1 MCCRD
6 ERGQG
11 TVLAALGTLI
21 LVLLVAGLVDL
32 ARLWEYRTWSY
43 RVAESA
49 ALAGLA
55 NSRDYAGYMNTGDI
69 TLDAIQAQQ
78 DATDALLEAL
88 DQRPD
93 LTGITHDVRVHETAT
108 PAMYAGY
115 PPVPRAGMVSGEWA
129 PESPA
134 VGVYLEFAVQPV
146 LYGWLNGNQTIPIH
160 VFAAASV
167 VEAP

>member
-6 ERGQG
+6 ARGQG
-11 TVLAALGTLI
+11 TVLAALATLI
-21 LVLLVAGLVDL
+21 LVLLVAGMVDL
-32 ARLWEYRTWSY
+32 ARLWAYRTWGY

-55 NSRDYAGYMNTGDI
+55 DSRDYAGYMNTGEI
-69 TLDAIQAQQ
+69 TLDATQARQ
-78 DATDALLEAL
+78 DAIDALLEAL

-93 LTGITHDVRVHETAT
+93 LTGITHDVRVHETAI

-115 PPVPRAGMVSGEWA
+115 PPVLRAGMVSGDWA
-129 PESPA
+129 PNSPA

-146 LYGWLNGNQTIPIH
+146 LYGWMNGNQTIPIH

>member
-1 MCCRD
+1 MYCRD

-32 ARLWEYRTWSY
+32 ARLWAYRIWGY

-69 TLDAIQAQQ
+69 TLDAIQAHQ
-78 DATDALLEAL
+78 DAGLALQEAL
-88 DQRPD
+88 GQRPEV
-93 LTGITHDVRVHETAT
+93 TGITHDVRVHETAT

-115 PPVPRAGMVSGEWA
+115 PPVPRAGMVNGDWA

-146 LYGWLNGNQTIPIH
+146 LYGWLNGNQTVPIH